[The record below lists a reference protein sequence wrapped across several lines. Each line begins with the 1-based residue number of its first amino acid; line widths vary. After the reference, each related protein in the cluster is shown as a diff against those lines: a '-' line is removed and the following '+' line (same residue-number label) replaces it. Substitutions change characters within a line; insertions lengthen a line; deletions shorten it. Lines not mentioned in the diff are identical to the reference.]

1 MQKITDMEQRITA
14 ALERI
19 ARAVA
24 KEPRRVQD
32 HDAPV
37 RGEAALDGEAN
48 PFFAE
53 LQEERMANAQLQE
66 RLRSLRERE
75 LSSSAGHEA
84 AIAALKAVHV
94 EQSRDLAA
102 LVDRMTKE
110 MNALRA
116 ERRAEAE
123 EIKDIVAALNPLIEE
138 ARHA

>member
-1 MQKITDMEQRITA
+1 MQNITDLEQRITA

-24 KEPRRVQD
+24 TEPLRAQD

-37 RGEAALDGEAN
+37 GGEADPDGEAN
-48 PFFAE
+48 PLFAE

-75 LSSSAGHEA
+75 QSSSAKHEA
-84 AIAALKAVHV
+84 AIAALKAVHAK
-94 EQSRDLAA
+94 QSRDLVA
-102 LVDRMTKE
+102 LVDSMTKE

-123 EIKDIVAALNPLIEE
+123 EITDIVAALNPLIEE